1 MARRKKVEEKNYDEL
16 IQASEDR
23 IATLSS
29 ELKEEKAT
37 LKKLKKDKVTYDKMV
52 EIQKK
57 EVEIK
62 ELTSMIVESGKSID
76 EIKELLLK

>member
-29 ELKEEKAT
+29 ELKAEKAT